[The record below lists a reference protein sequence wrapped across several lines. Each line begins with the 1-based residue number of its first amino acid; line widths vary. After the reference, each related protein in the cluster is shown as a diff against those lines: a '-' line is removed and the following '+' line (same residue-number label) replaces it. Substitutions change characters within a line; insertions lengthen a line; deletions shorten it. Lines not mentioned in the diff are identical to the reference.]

1 MRDGYY
7 LKAAQILESWSE
19 DIQEGIHDPE
29 EIQEEIQEETQK
41 NIQKNIQENIHEE
54 IQANIQMNIQ
64 ENIQGIQSYDKDSHL
79 MIIINITLMLIY
91 RWDWA
96 LTTDL
101 LPEMVDRR

>member
-1 MRDGYY
+1 LRDGYY

-19 DIQEGIHDPE
+19 DIQEGIHGPE
-29 EIQEEIQEETQK
+29 EIQEEIQE
-41 NIQKNIQENIHEE
+41 NIQENIQANIHEE

-101 LPEMVDRR
+101 LPEMVDCR